1 MAKVGEVFK
10 CELCGNEATI
20 TAAGGNPELICC
32 GQPMTKTSAK

>member
-20 TAAGGNPELICC
+20 TRQGGSPVLVCC
-32 GQPMTKTSAK
+32 GQDMTKTVAK